1 MLLQR
6 LSNGLLR
13 TDGENCS
20 VEIISKVILEGAKIV
35 SRKSPGCFLEVGKG
49 LCFGKSEGIAE
60 FEIHSASRGHLQV
73 SY

>member
-20 VEIISKVILEGAKIV
+20 VEFISTSAYFGRGEWGVFFFGEEGEIVIWKE
-35 SRKSPGCFLEVGKG
+35 
-49 LCFGKSEGIAE
+49 
-60 FEIHSASRGHLQV
+60 
-73 SY
+73 